1 MRYAPGAMITCR
13 LYKEGVLKEEAF
25 DPARA
30 SDLIAEGGAR
40 VWLDVVDPTDRDLT
54 MLQEEFS
61 LHPLAVEDA
70 RNRGQRPKVDVYEN
84 FFFLVVHGL
93 ALDEKGELVDSE
105 IHAFAGHRYL
115 VTLRYDPPFDIT
127 EVLRRWDRQ
136 PELTHEGGAFLLYA
150 LLDEVVD
157 GYYEVIERLEDL
169 SDDIEDRVFGEEQ
182 DQTVQ
187 QDIFQLKRKVV
198 QFRRLIIPLR
208 EVLDLV
214 QEQPGFVTD
223 HLGPYY
229 RDVMDHLIRSLEFAD
244 NVRDLLTTALE
255 AQLSQISN
263 RLNIVMKQL
272 TSWAAIVLVPTLI
285 AGIYGMN
292 FRNMPELK
300 FHFGYYGALGLML
313 GSMVA
318 LYLVFKKK
326 GWL

>member
-1 MRYAPGAMITCR
+1 GRPGPAERRDQR
-13 LYKEGVLKEEAF
+13 LLNRRQRE
-25 DPARA
+25 PAAVVHPRVVRVVDQREPRVRHHGPPRRLGHALHRA
-30 SDLIAEGGAR
+30 VDGGEQATEGGGGAHR
-40 VWLDVVDPTDRDLT
+40 KSV
-54 MLQEEFS
+54 
-61 LHPLAVEDA
+61 
-70 RNRGQRPKVDVYEN
+70 RGALRSGRPKVEVYEN

-169 SDDIEDRVFGEEQ
+169 SDDIEDRVFGEQQ

-214 QEQPGFVTD
+214 EEQPGFVTV

-313 GSMVA
+313 GSMV
-318 LYLVFKKK
+318 
-326 GWL
+326 